1 MDQGAFDQARSEL
14 IRMGLVAWQK
24 PLYQVLSLEP
34 MPVLKQR
41 RTGSTLSLGDILKGA
56 MEVCHD

>member
-1 MDQGAFDQARSEL
+1 
-14 IRMGLVAWQK
+14 MGLVAWQK

-34 MPVLKQR
+34 VLKQQ

-56 MEVCHD
+56 MEGCHD